1 MFERRLR
8 SWTGLVLAAY
18 VISHLTNHTLGLLSL
33 DMMEWFPRLNAS
45 LWQHPVG
52 TVALY
57 GSLLTHF
64 LLALWSLYRRQTLR
78 MPPWEMTQFALGL
91 LLPFLLA
98 AHVIGTRI
106 NQVLLE
112 FDVTYPYVVTIL
124 WNDPRYSIQQP
135 ILVLVMWGHLTV
147 GLHFWLRIKPWYER
161 LVPYLYGLAVLLP
174 AMALLG
180 FVRAGLETDEL
191 ITDPDAVSAIFAGWN
206 AATPEQQALIT
217 GLEAK
222 VLASLVLV
230 LLGVLVARQ
239 IRHLLKDRH
248 SSYRISHPSG
258 QVVSAPIGQTI
269 LEAMRAAGIPHASVC
284 GGRARCTT
292 CRVRVGDGI
301 DDLAE
306 PSAMESA
313 ALRRIGAAPSVRLA
327 CQTRPRRHVSIT
339 PLVPARASARA
350 AYRRGGVQGHEQQVA
365 TMFIDLRGST
375 KLGEERFPYDVV
387 FILNQFFAEMAAS
400 LQATRGHYAQFSG
413 DGLMA
418 LYGLES
424 GIEDGCRDA
433 LKGAVD
439 MNRRLM
445 ALNER
450 LGVELREPLRIG
462 IGIHCGE
469 AIVGT
474 MGPPSSPN
482 LSAIGDNI
490 NIAARLEALTKDYDC
505 TLVVSAVAAQCA
517 GVDLSRFPAHQARV
531 RGRDEPVDV
540 YAISDPAEISG
551 DIVDRQPAAVK
562 NSQ

>member
-1 MFERRLR
+1 M
-8 SWTGLVLAAY
+8 
-18 VISHLTNHTLGLLSL
+18 
-33 DMMEWFPRLNAS
+33 
-45 LWQHPVG
+45 
-52 TVALY
+52 
-57 GSLLTHF
+57 
-64 LLALWSLYRRQTLR
+64 
-78 MPPWEMTQFALGL
+78 
-91 LLPFLLA
+91 
-98 AHVIGTRI
+98 
-106 NQVLLE
+106 
-112 FDVTYPYVVTIL
+112 
-124 WNDPRYSIQQP
+124 
-135 ILVLVMWGHLTV
+135 
-147 GLHFWLRIKPWYER
+147 
-161 LVPYLYGLAVLLP
+161 
-174 AMALLG
+174 
-180 FVRAGLETDEL
+180 
-191 ITDPDAVSAIFAGWN
+191 
-206 AATPEQQALIT
+206 
-217 GLEAK
+217 
-222 VLASLVLV
+222 
-230 LLGVLVARQ
+230 
-239 IRHLLKDRH
+239 
-248 SSYRISHPSG
+248 
-258 QVVSAPIGQTI
+258 
-269 LEAMRAAGIPHASVC
+269 
-284 GGRARCTT
+284 
-292 CRVRVGDGI
+292 
-301 DDLAE
+301 
-306 PSAMESA
+306 
-313 ALRRIGAAPSVRLA
+313 
-327 CQTRPRRHVSIT
+327 SIT

-375 KLGEERFPYDVV
+375 NLGEERFPYDVV

>member
-33 DMMEWFPRLNAS
+33 DMMEWFRRLNAS

-191 ITDPDAVSAIFAGWN
+191 ITDPDTVSAIFAGWN
-206 AATPEQQALIT
+206 AATPEQQALII

-239 IRHLLKDRH
+239 IRQLLRDRH
-248 SSYRISHPSG
+248 SSYQISHPSG

>member
-33 DMMEWFPRLNAS
+33 DMMEWFRRLNAS

-191 ITDPDAVSAIFAGWN
+191 ITDPDTVSAIFAGWN
-206 AATPEQQALIT
+206 AATPEQQALII

-222 VLASLVLV
+222 VLVSLVLV

-239 IRHLLKDRH
+239 IRELLRDRH
-248 SSYRISHPSG
+248 SSYQISHPSG

-306 PSAMESA
+306 PSALESA
-313 ALRRIGAAPSVRLA
+313 ALRRIGAAPNVRLA

>member
-18 VISHLTNHTLGLLSL
+18 VISHLANHTLGLLSL
-33 DMMEWFPRLNAS
+33 DMMEWFRRLNAS

-191 ITDPDAVSAIFAGWN
+191 ITDPDTVSAIFAGWN
-206 AATPEQQALIT
+206 AATPEQQALII

-222 VLASLVLV
+222 VLASLGLV

-239 IRHLLKDRH
+239 IRQLLRDRH
-248 SSYRISHPSG
+248 SSYQISHPSG

-301 DDLAE
+301 DELAE

>member
-33 DMMEWFPRLNAS
+33 DMMEWFRRLNAS

-191 ITDPDAVSAIFAGWN
+191 ITDPDTVSAIFAGWN
-206 AATPEQQALIT
+206 AATPEQQALII

-222 VLASLVLV
+222 VLVSLVLV

-239 IRHLLKDRH
+239 IRELLRDRH
-248 SSYRISHPSG
+248 SSYQISHPSG

-445 ALNER
+445 ALNQR

-474 MGPPSSPN
+474 MGPPASPN
-482 LSAIGDNI
+482 FSAIGDNI

>member
-18 VISHLTNHTLGLLSL
+18 VISHLANHTLGLLSL
-33 DMMEWFPRLNAS
+33 DMMEWFRHLNAS

-191 ITDPDAVSAIFAGWN
+191 ITDPDTVSAIFAGWN
-206 AATPEQQALIT
+206 AATPEQQALII

-239 IRHLLKDRH
+239 IRQLLRDRH
-248 SSYRISHPSG
+248 SSYQISHPSG

-474 MGPPSSPN
+474 MGPPASPN
-482 LSAIGDNI
+482 FSAIGDNI

-551 DIVDRQPAAVK
+551 DIVDRQPAAMK

>member
-33 DMMEWFPRLNAS
+33 DMMEWFRRLNAS

-191 ITDPDAVSAIFAGWN
+191 ITDPDTVSAIFAGWN
-206 AATPEQQALIT
+206 AATPEQQALII

-222 VLASLVLV
+222 VLVSLVLV

-239 IRHLLKDRH
+239 IRELLRDRH
-248 SSYRISHPSG
+248 SSYQISHPSG

>member
-8 SWTGLVLAAY
+8 SWTGLILAVY
-18 VISHLTNHTLGLLSL
+18 VVSHLANHTLGLLSL
-33 DMMEWFPRLNAS
+33 DMMEWFRRHNAS
-45 LWQHPVG
+45 LWQTPVG

-57 GSLLTHF
+57 GALLTHF
-64 LLALWSLYRRQTLR
+64 LLALWSLYRRRTLR
-78 MPPWEMTQFALGL
+78 MPPWETTQFALGL

-98 AHVIGTRI
+98 SHLIGTRI
-106 NQVLLE
+106 NQTLLG

-124 WNDPRYSIQQP
+124 WNDLRYSIQQP
-135 ILVLVMWGHLTV
+135 LLVLVVWSHLTV
-147 GLHFWLRIKPWYER
+147 GMHFWLRIKPWYER
-161 LVPYLYGLAVLLP
+161 LVPYLFGLAVLLP
-174 AMALLG
+174 AIALLG
-180 FVRAGLETDEL
+180 FVRAGLESDEL

-206 AATPEQQALIT
+206 AATPKQQALII

-230 LLGVLVARQ
+230 LLGVLVARR
-239 IRHLLKDRH
+239 IRHLLIDRH
-248 SSYRISHPSG
+248 SSYGISHPSG

-292 CRVRVGDGI
+292 CRVRVGKGM

-306 PSAMESA
+306 PSALELA
-313 ALRRIGAAPSVRLA
+313 ALRRIGAAPNVRLA
-327 CQTRPRRHVSIT
+327 CQTRPRRDVSIT
-339 PLVPARASARA
+339 PLLPARADARA
-350 AYRRGGVQGHEQQVA
+350 AYRPGGVQGHEQKVA
-365 TMFIDLRGST
+365 AMFIDLRGST

-433 LKGAVD
+433 LKGAVE

-445 ALNER
+445 VLNER
-450 LGVELREPLRIG
+450 LGMELREPLRIG

-474 MGPPSSPN
+474 MGPPASPN
-482 LSAIGDNI
+482 FSAIGDNI
-490 NIAARLEALTKDYDC
+490 NIAARLEALTRNYDC
-505 TLVVSAVAAQCA
+505 TLLVSAVTAECA
-517 GVDLSRFPAHQARV
+517 GVDLSRFPTHQARV
-531 RGRDEPVDV
+531 RGRGEPVDV
-540 YAISDPAEISG
+540 YAISDLVEISG
-551 DIVDRQPAAVK
+551 DIVDRQPTGMK
-562 NSQ
+562 SSQ

>member
-18 VISHLTNHTLGLLSL
+18 VISHLANHTLGLLSL
-33 DMMEWFPRLNAS
+33 DMMEWFRRLNAS

-191 ITDPDAVSAIFAGWN
+191 ITDPDTVSAIFAGWN
-206 AATPEQQALIT
+206 AATPEQQALII

-239 IRHLLKDRH
+239 IRELLRDRH
-248 SSYRISHPSG
+248 SSYQISHPSG

>member
-18 VISHLTNHTLGLLSL
+18 VISHLANHTLGLLSL
-33 DMMEWFPRLNAS
+33 DMMEWFRRLNAS

-191 ITDPDAVSAIFAGWN
+191 ITDPDTVRAIFAGWN
-206 AATPEQQALIT
+206 AATPEQQALII

-239 IRHLLKDRH
+239 IRELLRDRH
-248 SSYRISHPSG
+248 SSYQISHPSG

>member
-18 VISHLTNHTLGLLSL
+18 VISHLANHTLGLLSL
-33 DMMEWFPRLNAS
+33 DMMEWFRRLNAS

-191 ITDPDAVSAIFAGWN
+191 ITDPDTVSAIFAGWN
-206 AATPEQQALIT
+206 AATPEQQALII

-239 IRHLLKDRH
+239 IRRLLRDRH
-248 SSYRISHPSG
+248 SSYQISHPSG

-375 KLGEERFPYDVV
+375 NLGEERFPYDVV

>member
-8 SWTGLVLAAY
+8 SWTGLILAVY
-18 VISHLTNHTLGLLSL
+18 VVSHLANHTLGLLSL
-33 DMMEWFPRLNAS
+33 DMMEWFRRHNAS
-45 LWQHPVG
+45 LWQTPVG

-64 LLALWSLYRRQTLR
+64 LLALWSLYRRRTLR
-78 MPPWEMTQFALGL
+78 MPGWETTQFALGL

-98 AHVIGTRI
+98 SHLIGTRI
-106 NQVLLE
+106 NQTLLG

-124 WNDPRYSIQQP
+124 WNDLRYSIQQP
-135 ILVLVMWGHLTV
+135 LLVLVVWGHLTV

-161 LVPYLYGLAVLLP
+161 LVPYLYGLVVLLP
-174 AMALLG
+174 AIALLG
-180 FVRAGLETDEL
+180 FIRAGLETDEL
-191 ITDPDAVSAIFAGWN
+191 ITDPDVMRAIFAGWN
-206 AATPEQQALIT
+206 AATPEQQALII

-222 VLASLVLV
+222 VLVSLVLA
-230 LLGVLVARQ
+230 LLAVLVARR
-239 IRHLLKDRH
+239 IRHWLIERH

-292 CRVRVGDGI
+292 CRVRVGEGM

-306 PSAMESA
+306 PSALELA
-313 ALRRIGAAPSVRLA
+313 ALRRIGAAPNVRLA
-327 CQTRPRRHVSIT
+327 CQTRPRRDVSIT
-339 PLVPARASARA
+339 PLLPARADARA
-350 AYRRGGVQGHEQQVA
+350 AYRPGGVQGHEQQVA

-424 GIEDGCRDA
+424 SIEDGCRDA
-433 LKGAVD
+433 LKGAVE
-439 MNRRLM
+439 MNRRLK

-450 LGVELREPLRIG
+450 LG
-462 IGIHCGE
+462 
-469 AIVGT
+469 
-474 MGPPSSPN
+474 
-482 LSAIGDNI
+482 
-490 NIAARLEALTKDYDC
+490 
-505 TLVVSAVAAQCA
+505 
-517 GVDLSRFPAHQARV
+517 
-531 RGRDEPVDV
+531 
-540 YAISDPAEISG
+540 
-551 DIVDRQPAAVK
+551 
-562 NSQ
+562 

>member
-18 VISHLTNHTLGLLSL
+18 VISHLANHTLGLLSL
-33 DMMEWFPRLNAS
+33 DMMEWFRHLNAS

-191 ITDPDAVSAIFAGWN
+191 ITDPDTVSAIFAGWN
-206 AATPEQQALIT
+206 AATPEQQALII

-222 VLASLVLV
+222 VLASLGLV

-239 IRHLLKDRH
+239 IRQLLRDRH
-248 SSYRISHPSG
+248 SSYQISHPSG

-301 DDLAE
+301 DELAE

>member
-18 VISHLTNHTLGLLSL
+18 VISHLANHTLGLLSL
-33 DMMEWFPRLNAS
+33 DMMEWFRRLNAS

-191 ITDPDAVSAIFAGWN
+191 ITDPDTVSAIFAGWN
-206 AATPEQQALIT
+206 AATPEQQALII

-239 IRHLLKDRH
+239 IRQLLRDRH
-248 SSYRISHPSG
+248 SSYQISHPSG

-339 PLVPARASARA
+339 PLVPARARARA

-551 DIVDRQPAAVK
+551 DIVDRQPAAK

>member
-8 SWTGLVLAAY
+8 SWTGLVLAVY
-18 VISHLTNHTLGLLSL
+18 VISHLANHTLGLLSL
-33 DMMEWFPRLNAS
+33 DMMEWFRRLNAS

-64 LLALWSLYRRQTLR
+64 LLALWSLYRRRTLR
-78 MPPWEMTQFALGL
+78 MPLWETTQFALGL

-106 NQVLLE
+106 NQILLG

-135 ILVLVMWGHLTV
+135 LLVLVVWDHLTV
-147 GLHFWLRIKPWYER
+147 GLHFWLRIKSWYER

-174 AMALLG
+174 ALALLG

-191 ITDPDAVSAIFAGWN
+191 ITDPDTVRAIFAGWN
-206 AATPEQQALIT
+206 AATPEQQALII

-230 LLGVLVARQ
+230 LVGVLVARQ
-239 IRHLLKDRH
+239 IRQLLRDRH

-301 DDLAE
+301 DDLAK
-306 PSAMESA
+306 PSALESV
-313 ALRRIGAAPSVRLA
+313 ALRRIGAAPNVRLA
-327 CQTRPRRHVSIT
+327 CQTRPRQDVSIT
-339 PLVPARASARA
+339 PLVPARADARA
-350 AYRRGGVQGHEQQVA
+350 AYRRGGVQGYEQQVA

-424 GIEDGCRDA
+424 GIEDGCHDA

-439 MNRRLM
+439 MNRRLT

-551 DIVDRQPAAVK
+551 DIVDRQPTAMK
-562 NSQ
+562 DSQ

>member
-18 VISHLTNHTLGLLSL
+18 VISHLANHTLGLLSL
-33 DMMEWFPRLNAS
+33 DMMEWFRHLNAS

-191 ITDPDAVSAIFAGWN
+191 ITDPDTVSAIFAGWN
-206 AATPEQQALIT
+206 AATPEQQALII

-239 IRHLLKDRH
+239 IRELLRDRH
-248 SSYRISHPSG
+248 SSYQISHPSG

>member
-18 VISHLTNHTLGLLSL
+18 VISHLANHTLGLLSL
-33 DMMEWFPRLNAS
+33 DMMEWFRRLNAS

-191 ITDPDAVSAIFAGWN
+191 ITDPDTVSAIFAGWN
-206 AATPEQQALIT
+206 AATPEQQALII

-239 IRHLLKDRH
+239 IRQLLRDRH
-248 SSYRISHPSG
+248 SSYQISHPSG